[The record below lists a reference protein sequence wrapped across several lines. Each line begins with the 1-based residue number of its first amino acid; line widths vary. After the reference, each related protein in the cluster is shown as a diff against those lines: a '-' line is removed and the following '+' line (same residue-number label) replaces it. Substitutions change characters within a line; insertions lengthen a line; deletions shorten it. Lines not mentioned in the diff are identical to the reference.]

1 MGRLFIGGFW
11 RIRLQSIL
19 LISTKNNFANVI
31 RPLYYLDA
39 MLTGNNHMSNLKIS
53 KSGKAL
59 IEHLFRYKTGQS
71 KMKKEMDTYLYEL
84 FEGYIQ
90 NKEHIMINLYFLEYA
105 EKFMY
110 DLIAHSIEEDNELED
125 DDDKTNLI
133 RQVLA
138 DVFRDSKTVHIDG
151 ESSSYSFSL
160 IGFLSVLQTSQ
171 WQKVTISGEWI
182 SDLWQ
187 SPKCKQKLLQS
198 SSSGKCNV

>member
-90 NKEHIMINLYFLEYA
+90 NKEHIMINLYFLEY
-105 EKFMY
+105 
-110 DLIAHSIEEDNELED
+110 

-160 IGFLSVLQTSQ
+160 IGFLSVLQTSK

-187 SPKCKQKLLQS
+187 LPKCKQKLLQS